1 MSGYTGKEAKEFFED
16 GKKFKQKEILE
27 IIDKRIEKLKEL
39 KKEEYN
45 KDHRAQY
52 GLEAGIIELKEIKK
66 AIEELK

>member
-27 IIDKRIEKLKEL
+27 IIDKKIK
-39 KKEEYN
+39 
-45 KDHRAQY
+45 
-52 GLEAGIIELKEIKK
+52 GLEKEFNEADGDIDFTFDLRVRIRDMEEIKK